1 MAEAPSNYPHVVA
14 AEDRERYQR
23 DLDWLRYAVHEI
35 PVGVLWGPNGASA
48 EQCAE
53 LMAGLLEFER
63 ICVRLNY
70 DQATFIDACRWHFEH
85 YPHYL
90 ERRRHFV
97 DYATYI
103 SDRGGPMTVPEPSP
117 PGR

>member
-1 MAEAPSNYPHVVA
+1 M
-14 AEDRERYQR
+14 
-23 DLDWLRYAVHEI
+23 
-35 PVGVLWGPNGASA
+35 
-48 EQCAE
+48 
-53 LMAGLLEFER
+53 MAGPLEFER

-70 DQATFIDACRWHFEH
+70 DQTSFIEAWRWHFEH

-103 SDRGGPMTVPEPSP
+103 SDRGGPMTVPEPTRS
-117 PGR
+117 RR